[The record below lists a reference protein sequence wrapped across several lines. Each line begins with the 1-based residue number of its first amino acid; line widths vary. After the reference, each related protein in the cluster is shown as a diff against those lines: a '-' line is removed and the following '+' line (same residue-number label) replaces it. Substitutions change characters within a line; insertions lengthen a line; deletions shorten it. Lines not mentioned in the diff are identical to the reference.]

1 MTAGELLFGEF
12 GANGS
17 TSSTSPIIFVTSR
30 KCKQYPNKGKNMN
43 KQTVKGDKNSKWCK
57 GCKSRIRPM
66 VAGNETCDMFE
77 KREDAKP
84 YQLFLRVQDSRLL
97 PEIVARPAGDE
108 SYPADHVKMCGLTVT
123 SPNDG
128 WDVARAICNAVENG
142 QGAVRRD
149 EIGQA
154 VLDAC
159 NMLRDVCTLNESLSS
174 KSAVELVTGAKRIME
189 QVAERLQLPLDY
201 E

>member
-1 MTAGELLFGEF
+1 MNEQTEKRVK
-12 GANGS
+12 
-17 TSSTSPIIFVTSR
+17 SP
-30 KCKQYPNKGKNMN
+30 KG
-43 KQTVKGDKNSKWCK
+43 CK
-57 GCKSRIRPM
+57 GCKSRIRPI

-77 KREDAKP
+77 KRKDAKHYPGWKSACRFVKTMDEFHKALASGGGEPP

-108 SYPADHVKMCGLTVT
+108 SYPADHVKMCGLTVA

-159 NMLRDVCTLNESLSS
+159 NMLHDVCTLNESLSS

-189 QVAERLQLPLDY
+189 QVAGRLQLPLDY
-201 E
+201 EQEA